1 MTKSIIAGALGAI
14 SLSVAANAGFT
25 GFTTQRT
32 VLSNG
37 NIQYKVFANFDAVG
51 LPAGQSWVFLNAYS
65 HSTVSGTMG
74 AVHQDFFTADG
85 EVGTWQ
91 AGSSVSA
98 ADRDFDSWVT
108 SSGLAT
114 SSGWGTALDPGFSN
128 GGTVGDVNN
137 GAGWYDATPGTAN
150 TVTGGQMLI
159 MQVVRTAA
167 ADASAYVANLSITY
181 KVSGSSTPI
190 QPGAFLYT
198 LSIGDPCAGGLDCN
212 QNGCNDSR
220 DIAIGASA
228 DVNSNTVPDEC
239 EPDCNINDTPD
250 TYDIVQGTSLDVNI
264 NGIPDECEVDCNA
277 NGVSDLLEIAQGVI
291 TDCNND
297 QIPDDCQGAKRVAL
311 TSPDLGS
318 PSGTE
323 ARMAVFSNLLPAESP
338 VTVTVRAVGDLSST
352 SEYIDPSF
360 NGVPGARIFAQGAND
375 CPATPDVA
383 ILSLQP
389 GQFNDLIA
397 ETGTLMIRLACPIT
411 VDGTECKGAGS
422 LTVVLDYTGIDI
434 NGDCNTNERLDVCE
448 IAQGTVFDCNQ
459 NLIPDSCE
467 SPVEPDC
474 NANGVPDLCEIAAG
488 TTPDC
493 NTNGVPDSC
502 DVAAG
507 TSPDIDSNLKPDEC
521 QTVQV
526 PGQIATI
533 QGAIDAAPAD
543 EMRIVLV
550 APGTYAGPITLRGK
564 PIRLVGTG
572 GPAATTISGTGGA
585 NESVIRA
592 VNNEP
597 AISLIKGFTIKGGL
611 TGSPLPGSPSV
622 FAGGGV
628 LMAFCATSMAD
639 CILEA
644 NGSPFGAGAYLRSHT
659 GAVTNCTFRNNVSQA
674 YGGGMQLF
682 ASTTVVTDCSFTGNT
697 AVTAGGGMHMV
708 NSQPNLVNCSFGG
721 NTCNEQGGGLSWDP
735 VDNGSLLTLTGCTIS
750 GNTASTIGGGIYVYP
765 TGIASETQLFSTV
778 VCGNAIRNIV
788 GAYQADSSSQVCDCR
803 ADLSGDGVVNGIDL
817 AFVLSNWG
825 TSGGS
830 TDITGDGTV
839 NGADLGIILAAWGNC
854 PSN

>member
-14 SLSVAANAGFT
+14 SLSMAASADFT
-25 GFTTQRT
+25 GFTTERV

-37 NIQYKVFANFDAVG
+37 NIQYKVYATFNDVG
-51 LPAGQSWVFLNAYS
+51 LAAGQSWVFLNCYS
-65 HSTVSGTMG
+65 HSTLSGAMN
-74 AVHQDFFTADG
+74 AVHRDFFTADG

-91 AGSSVSA
+91 AGFSVSA

-108 SSGLAT
+108 VSGLAT
-114 SSGWGTALDPGFSN
+114 SSGWGTALDPGFTN
-128 GGTVGDVNN
+128 GGTVQDINN

-150 TVTGGQMLI
+150 TVTGGRMLLI
-159 MQVVRTAA
+159 QIVRTAA
-167 ADASAYVANLSITY
+167 NDSVYNANMSITY
-181 KVSGSSTPI
+181 KISGTSIPI
-190 QPGAFLYT
+190 QPGASQY
-198 LSIGDPCAGGLDCN
+198 SIGGNPCAGGPDCN
-212 QNGCNDSR
+212 QNGCNDAR
-220 DIAIGASA
+220 DIAIGTST
-228 DVNSNTVPDEC
+228 DVNSNGV
-239 EPDCNINDTPD
+239 
-250 TYDIVQGTSLDVNI
+250 
-264 NGIPDECEVDCNA
+264 PDECEVDCNG
-277 NGVSDLLEIAQGVI
+277 NTIPDLYEIGQGLI
-291 TDCNND
+291 ADCNND

-318 PSGTE
+318 PSGAE
-323 ARMAVFSNLLPAESP
+323 ARMAVFSDLLPAESP
-338 VTVTVRAVGDLSST
+338 VTVTVRAIGDLSST

-397 ETGTLMIRLACPIT
+397 ETGTLMIRLACPVS
-411 VDGTECKGAGS
+411 VDGTECKAGS
-422 LTVVLDYTGIDI
+422 LTVELDYTGIDPA
-434 NGDCNTNERLDVCE
+434 GDCNGNERLDVCE
-448 IAQGTVFDCNQ
+448 IADSTSPDCNS
-459 NLIPDSCE
+459 NLKPDSCDIASGFSLDCNTNGIPDSC
-467 SPVEPDC
+467 D
-474 NANGVPDLCEIAAG
+474 IA
-488 TTPDC
+488 TSTSQDC

-526 PGQIATI
+526 PGQVATM
-533 QGAIDAAPAD
+533 QGAIDAAPAN

-564 PIRLVGTG
+564 PIRLVSTG
-572 GPAATTISGTGGA
+572 GAAATTITGTGGA

-592 VNNEP
+592 VNNES

-682 ASTTVVTDCSFTGNT
+682 ASTTVVTGCSFTGNT

-788 GAYQADSSSQVCDCR
+788 GAYQADSASQVCDCR

-825 TSGGS
+825 SAGGA